1 MRVLYCSS
9 HHHASGIDLGRELL
23 VATPIGN
30 ERRGTISECG
40 VAIAVSDFPCINTA
54 ICLTFSGLP
63 VGYSDLAIT
72 FPPVLG
78 LPASPAEVYDCV
90 NHVYAQACLGIFLS
104 LERALML
111 LTMADGD
118 DGHGMGRI
126 DPAIIH
132 PGRTQHVGL
141 ALLQGS
147 KRDLFITGLLWR
159 RAA

>member
-1 MRVLYCSS
+1 MFIVHRAPESYR
-9 HHHASGIDLGRELL
+9 D
-23 VATPIGN
+23 
-30 ERRGTISECG
+30 
-40 VAIAVSDFPCINTA
+40 AVWSIVISDFTRINRG

-72 FPPVLG
+72 SPPELG

-90 NHVYAQACLGIFLS
+90 KPLCPGLPGLFLS
-104 LERALML
+104 LKRECML
-111 LTMADGD
+111 SAMADDD
-118 DGHGMGRI
+118 DGHGMGGI

-132 PGRTQHVGL
+132 PSRTQHVGL

-159 RAA
+159 LAA